1 MYVRTQRLGVKLN
14 ICPKKSVDFL
24 GRGGAAECLSH
35 GACGVAQDMQLVP
48 TKPTALCSLQAESVI
63 VGYYAFRRK
72 RIPVRLYA
80 RMDDLNQLRILCG
93 CAISA

>member
-1 MYVRTQRLGVKLN
+1 MSLWAIRYVRTSGLASVRTYTAIKRKAPYNAQCSSALG
-14 ICPKKSVDFL
+14 
-24 GRGGAAECLSH
+24 E
-35 GACGVAQDMQLVP
+35 
-48 TKPTALCSLQAESVI
+48 PTALCSHQAESVI

-80 RMDDLNQLRILCG
+80 RTDDLSQLRILCG